1 MGVSNALG
9 AKQTSKL
16 ILFVDFHANRFS
28 TTLVTMLSSFLSFR
42 QKADDD
48 KENATNSATVGNGN
62 KKNGGKSTKTADS
75 GKENTRPSGEATLR
89 LTATDKENIDG
100 GKLKKKSAD
109 GGKLKKKSAD
119 GGKLKKMT
127 ENNRPSGETTLAH
140 LMNTRPARVS
150 LESDPI
156 PRKKNKRKRQPA
168 KPKDDAEF
176 PSPPPAPKE

>member
-109 GGKLKKKSAD
+109 GGKLKK
-119 GGKLKKMT
+119 MT